1 MVSQHSLSAVPC
13 SGGVAGPR
21 RDTNSTPKGSI
32 AQYWDILECEF
43 TALLIAEESVSV
55 R

>member
-13 SGGVAGPR
+13 GGGIAGPR
-21 RDTNSTPKGSI
+21 RDTNATRRESI

-43 TALLIAEESVSV
+43 TALLIAEESVPV